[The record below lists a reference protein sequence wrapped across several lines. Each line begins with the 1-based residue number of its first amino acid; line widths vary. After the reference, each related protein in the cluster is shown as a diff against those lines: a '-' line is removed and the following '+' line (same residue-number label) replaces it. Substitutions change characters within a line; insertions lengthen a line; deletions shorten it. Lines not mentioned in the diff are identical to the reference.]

1 MLNPF
6 FIQGTSLEQG
16 LVQDLINEQLR
27 MYGIEVYYM
36 PRQIVTKGT
45 VIKDVIYSK
54 FKTAFPIEA
63 YLSTFDGFESNSI
76 VMSKFGVRI
85 TDQMTLIISKER
97 FELYIA
103 ELMKYIPE
111 VENTLRPNEGDLIYV
126 PLSDS
131 IMEIK
136 YVENRKPFYQLQK
149 NYVYELNCELYEYE
163 DEIISTGVEEVD
175 YSIKDIG
182 YGAILTLAELGDTAT
197 AYTGITT
204 NSVQFIEIIS
214 GGYRYSTPPSI
225 LIEQPKKFQQNF
237 SFDTDAFTFDSN
249 TITFDTLFKMIDG
262 INATAVGVITSASKL
277 TGGKSLSKVY
287 IENPG
292 KHYSYSDPPNV
303 SIVGG
308 GGYGAKVKV
317 GIATTGSIGII
328 TLTYAGKGYYQ
339 KPNVTISPPG
349 IGGTTAIAEAF
360 LDGNGGISTIR
371 IVNAGYGYTQAPII
385 TISAGSTISSGN
397 YDFGEKIYGSLS
409 SASGYVKD
417 WNPSLKEL
425 RVVGMGTDFKIG
437 DVIVGETSNA
447 SYIIRKYSTYE
458 LVNAYSENDVI
469 EQEAD
474 NIIDFTEVN
483 PFGDL

>member
-16 LVQDLINEQLR
+16 LVQNLINEQLR

-36 PRQIVTKGT
+36 PRQIVTKGA

-63 YLSTFDGFESNSI
+63 YLSTFEGFESNSI
-76 VMSKFGVRI
+76 IMSKFGVRI

-126 PLSDS
+126 PLSES

-149 NYVYELNCELYEYE
+149 NYVYELNCELFEFE

-182 YGAILTLAELGDTAT
+182 YGAVLTLAELGDTAT

-204 NSVQFIEIIS
+204 NAIQFIEVIS
-214 GGYRYSTPPSI
+214 GGYRYSSPPSI
-225 LIEQPKKFQQNF
+225 LVGGPNQFKQNYT
-237 SFDTDAFTFDSN
+237 FDTEAFKFDSN
-249 TITFDTLFKMIDG
+249 TITFDKLFDMIDG

-277 TGGKSLSKVY
+277 TGGKSLTKVY

-292 KHYSYSDPPNV
+292 KYYSYSDPPVVN
-303 SIVGG
+303 IIGG
-308 GGYGAKVKV
+308 GGYGAKVRV
-317 GIATTGSIGII
+317 GVATTGSIGII
-328 TLTYAGKGYYQ
+328 TVSYAGKGYYE

-371 IVNAGYGYTQAPII
+371 IVNAGFGYTAPPTI
-385 TISAGSTISSGN
+385 TISAGSSVSSGN
-397 YDFGEKIYGSLS
+397 YDYGEKVFGSTS
-409 SASGYVKD
+409 SSYGYVKD
-417 WNPSLKEL
+417 WDPSTKQLT
-425 RVVGMGTDFKIG
+425 VVGMGTDFKIG
-437 DVIVGETSNA
+437 DVVVGENSNA
-447 SYIIRKYSTYE
+447 SYIVRKYSTYE
-458 LVNAYSENDVI
+458 IVNVYSNNDVI
-469 EQEAD
+469 QEEGD

-483 PFGDL
+483 PFGEL